1 MPPGPTRAAAV
12 SRAASRVRRRRLVA
26 FVLMPILIVAPL
38 AALRS
43 GRSQGRD
50 SSSTTNA
57 ARTATAP
64 GTLRL
69 RTGDR
74 SLGAIGLRRF
84 AHGSTID
91 AGALR
96 DAVVQLLP
104 RRIALR
110 RGRARIVA
118 TLDRDRAA
126 RRAIDL
132 GMTGG
137 AVDVPREN
145 VAARIG
151 APVIAQKLRNNCES
165 AALSILLATQGV
177 EVDQLTLQRQLP
189 RSGPADPDD
198 TGPTRVWGD
207 PERGYVGRVR
217 GGGIA
222 GGFGVYEGPVAKL
235 ATRHGVATDD
245 LTGAT
250 VDEIRKRILTGRPVM
265 VWIGLSAGPYG
276 EWLSPSGRRVEV
288 NFGEHTLV
296 LTGVDELGRLEVVNP
311 LEGTRERLD
320 PQTFEGLWQRLDRRA
335 LAVRARPS

>member
-1 MPPGPTRAAAV
+1 MPRGPIRAAA
-12 SRAASRVRRRRLVA
+12 ASRVPSHVRRRRLVA
-26 FVLMPILIVAPL
+26 FVLLPVLLVAPL
-38 AALRS
+38 AALQS
-43 GRSQGRD
+43 GASDGRD
-50 SSSTTNA
+50 SPSTTDA
-57 ARTATAP
+57 ARTAAAP
-64 GTLRL
+64 GMLRL
-69 RTGDR
+69 RTGGR
-74 SLGAIGLRRF
+74 SLGTIDLRRF
-84 AHGSTID
+84 AQGNTVD

-104 RRIALR
+104 RRVTLR

-145 VAARIG
+145 VSARIG

-165 AALSILLATQGV
+165 AALSTLLATQGV

-207 PERGYVGRVR
+207 PERGYVGRVQ

-222 GGFGVYEGPVAKL
+222 GGFGVYQGPIARL

-250 VDEIRKRILTGRPVM
+250 VDEIRNRILTGRPVM

-276 EWLSPSGRRVEV
+276 EWLSPSGRKVEV

-296 LTGVDELGRLEVVNP
+296 LTGVDGLGRLEVVNP

-320 PQTFEGLWQRLDRRA
+320 PQTFAELWQRLDRRA
-335 LAVRARPS
+335 LAVRARPG